1 MKTNY
6 IKTDW
11 LTLLLG
17 IALVAGLAMAAA
29 TYLNLERK
37 VHFAE
42 VFVANCDRLYLD
54 VQLCSALKAIHEGDI
69 SGATRRLDLKLCQD
83 IIALNRQLASGDAGD
98 RAFIKNA
105 FVRFTLLRP
114 RSAELLTDDAEELKS
129 EQVEAERILQEA
141 CDGS

>member
-1 MKTNY
+1 MKTNH

-11 LTLLLG
+11 MIRLLG
-17 IALVAGLAMAAA
+17 IALVAGAAMAAA
-29 TYLNLERK
+29 TYLNLERQ
-37 VHFAE
+37 VHSTE
-42 VFVANCDRLYLD
+42 VFRANYDRLYQD

-83 IIALNRQLASGDAGD
+83 INALNGQLASADAGD

-114 RSAELLTDDAEELKS
+114 RSAELLTDDAKELTP
-129 EQVEAERILQEA
+129 EQLEAERILQEA

>member
-6 IKTDW
+6 LKTDW
-11 LTLLLG
+11 LIRLLG
-17 IALVAGLAMAAA
+17 IALVAVAAMAAA

-37 VHFAE
+37 VHSAE
-42 VFVANCDRLYLD
+42 VFNANYDRLCQD
-54 VQLCSALKAIHEGDI
+54 VELCSALRAIHEGDI

-83 IIALNRQLASGDAGD
+83 IIALNQQLASADAGD
-98 RAFIKNA
+98 RVFIKNA

-114 RSAELLTDDAEELKS
+114 RSAELLTDDTKELNPD
-129 EQVEAERILQEA
+129 QVEAERILQEA